1 MLTTQKS
8 LTVCIIDD
16 EEGIRKNLKNQFA
29 FLQLPVSVTG
39 EADSV
44 STGVALLQEKQPDI
58 AFLDI
63 EMPDGK
69 GFDILRQLADIP
81 TKIIFITAFNQYAVE
96 AFRFSA
102 LDYLLKPIDSEE
114 LEEAVRKARNL
125 LEQQSYQFRLGVF
138 LNNMEDISTKY
149 KKLVLKNSD
158 SIFAVNISEIIH
170 LQAFNN
176 YTTFFLE
183 KQSPIV
189 VSKTLKEYEETLSRF
204 GFYRIHQSHLINLNF
219 FSRYDKKDG
228 GVVVLKDK
236 TTLPI
241 SAKKKEGL
249 FEFLENL

>member
-1 MLTTQKS
+1 MLTTEKS

-29 FLQLPVSVTG
+29 FLQLPVRVTG

-44 STGVALLQEKQPDI
+44 RTGVALLQEKQPDI

-69 GFDILRQLADIP
+69 GFDILRQLTDIP

-102 LDYLLKPIDSEE
+102 LDYLLKPIDTEE
-114 LEEAVRKARNL
+114 LSEAIRKAQNL

-183 KQSPIV
+183 KQNPIV